1 MVKSA
6 RAKRMEKHHRRNRGS
21 GVLNLVSLMDIFT
34 ILVFFLLVNSSD
46 VQTLPNAKD
55 MKLPESIAEK
65 KPQEN
70 VVVLIGKTDIL
81 VQGTPVAKIADVMA
95 TKGNDIPELREA
107 LLSQN
112 DRVLRRAAK
121 DDVAGREVTIM
132 GDKEIPYRLLKKVMA
147 TCTASDYGQISLAV
161 LQKSSDKLD
170 DLQAAL

>member
-1 MVKSA
+1 
-6 RAKRMEKHHRRNRGS
+6 
-21 GVLNLVSLMDIFT
+21 MDIFT

-81 VQGTPVAKIADVMA
+81 VQGTPVAKIAEVMA

>member
-6 RAKRMEKHHRRNRGS
+6 RAKRMEKHHRRNKGA

-55 MKLPESIAEK
+55 MQLPESIAEK

-81 VQGTPVAKIADVMA
+81 VQNRPVAKIADVMA

-107 LLSQN
+107 LLAQN
-112 DRVLRRAAK
+112 DRVLRREAK
-121 DDVAGREVTIM
+121 DDIAGREVTIM

-170 DLQAAL
+170 DLQASL

>member
-6 RAKRMEKHHRRNRGS
+6 RAKRMEKHHKRNKGA
-21 GVLNLVSLMDIFT
+21 GALNLVSLMDIFT

-65 KPQEN
+65 KPKEN

-81 VQGTPVAKIADVMA
+81 VQGEPVAKIADVMA
-95 TKGNDIPELREA
+95 IQGNDIPQLREA

-112 DRVLRRAAK
+112 DRALRRAAK
-121 DDVAGREVTIM
+121 EDVAGREVTIM
-132 GDKEIPYRLLKKVMA
+132 GDKDISYRLLKKVMA
-147 TCTASDYGQISLAV
+147 TCTASNYGQISLAV
-161 LQKSSDKLD
+161 LQKSSDMLD
-170 DLQAAL
+170 DLQASL